1 MQEEE
6 EEIGS
11 PQVVNID
18 IDKQNKKKIT
28 EAHSDCKPG

>member
-18 IDKQNKKKIT
+18 KDKQNKKIT
-28 EAHSDCKPG
+28 EAYSDCKPG

>member
-18 IDKQNKKKIT
+18 IDKQNKKKNYGGT
-28 EAHSDCKPG
+28 QRL

>member
-6 EEIGS
+6 EIGP
-11 PQVVNID
+11 PQVVNTD
-18 IDKQNKKKIT
+18 VDKQNKIIT

>member
-6 EEIGS
+6 EIGP

-18 IDKQNKKKIT
+18 VDKQNKKIT